1 MSNFVKMKLLEHKI
15 PIVEIPI
22 ESKVRLFIKREDLT
36 HPEIS
41 GNKYWKMFYNV
52 KKYLEKEVSERKI
65 ITFGGAFSNH
75 IAAAAALGNEFGIKT
90 LGVIRGNE
98 LEDSWQENPTLFSA
112 HQNGMSFRFVTRETY
127 RYKEKLMVEL
137 QEEFPES
144 LVVPEGGTNEN
155 AVEGI
160 QYMLTDETKD
170 FDYICSAVGTGG
182 TVSGL
187 SKFAQPH
194 QKIIG
199 FKAVK
204 DNSLENRIKN
214 LSKKDNFILIDASDG
229 GFGKI
234 TDENVRFINEF
245 YQYFGIVLEPVYTGK
260 MLRKI
265 FEMIA
270 DDYFPANSKI
280 LAFHTGGL
288 QGIVGANE
296 MLKKKNRNLI
306 LLQDKN

>member
-1 MSNFVKMKLLEHKI
+1 MKLLEHKI

-75 IAAAAALGNEFGIKT
+75 IAAAAALGKEFGIKT

-127 RYKEKLMVEL
+127 RYKEKMMKEL
-137 QEEFPES
+137 QTEFPES

-160 QYMLTDETKD
+160 QYMLTDETND

-214 LSKKDNFILIDASDG
+214 LSKKDNFTLIDASDG

-306 LLQDKN
+306 LLHDKN

>member
-1 MSNFVKMKLLEHKI
+1 MKLLEHKI

-127 RYKEKLMVEL
+127 RYKERLMAEL

-214 LSKKDNFILIDASDG
+214 LSKKDNFTLVDASDG

-265 FEMIA
+265 FEMIE

-306 LLQDKN
+306 LLHDKN

>member
-1 MSNFVKMKLLEHKI
+1 MKLLEHKI

-127 RYKEKLMVEL
+127 RYKEKMMKEL
-137 QEEFPES
+137 QTEFPES

-214 LSKKDNFILIDASDG
+214 LSKKDNFTLVDASDG

-306 LLQDKN
+306 NVL

>member
-1 MSNFVKMKLLEHKI
+1 MKLLEHKI

-112 HQNGMSFRFVTRETY
+112 HQNGMSFRFVTREIY
-127 RYKEKLMVEL
+127 RDKEKMMKEL
-137 QEEFPES
+137 QEEFPEA

-160 QYMLTDETKD
+160 QYMLNDETKE

-306 LLQDKN
+306 LLHDKN

>member
-1 MSNFVKMKLLEHKI
+1 MKLLEHKI

-22 ESKVRLFIKREDLT
+22 KSKVRLFIKREDLT

-127 RYKEKLMVEL
+127 RYKEKMMKEL
-137 QEEFPES
+137 QEEFPEA
-144 LVVPEGGTNEN
+144 LVIPEGGTNEN

-160 QYMLTDETKD
+160 QYMLNDETKE

-194 QKIIG
+194 QKVIG

-306 LLQDKN
+306 LLHDKN

>member
-1 MSNFVKMKLLEHKI
+1 MKLLEHKI

-41 GNKYWKMFYNV
+41 GNKYWKMFFNV
-52 KKYLEKEVSERKI
+52 KKYLEKEVAERKI

-112 HQNGMSFRFVTRETY
+112 HQNGMSFRFVTREIY
-127 RYKEKLMVEL
+127 RDKEKMMKEL
-137 QEEFPES
+137 QEEFPEA

-160 QYMLTDETKD
+160 QYMLNDETKE
-170 FDYICSAVGTGG
+170 FDYLCSAVGTGG

-214 LSKKDNFILIDASDG
+214 LSKKDNFTLVDASDG

-270 DDYFPANSKI
+270 DNYFPANSKI

-306 LLQDKN
+306 NVL

>member
-1 MSNFVKMKLLEHKI
+1 MKLLEHKI

-127 RYKEKLMVEL
+127 RYKERLMAEL

-160 QYMLTDETKD
+160 QYMLTDETND

-214 LSKKDNFILIDASDG
+214 LSKKDNFTLVDASDG

-306 LLQDKN
+306 NVL

>member
-1 MSNFVKMKLLEHKI
+1 MKLLEHKI

-127 RYKEKLMVEL
+127 RYKEKMMKEL
-137 QEEFPES
+137 QEEFPEA
-144 LVVPEGGTNEN
+144 LVIPEGGTNEN

-160 QYMLTDETKD
+160 QYMLNDETKE

-194 QKIIG
+194 QKVIG

-265 FEMIA
+265 FEMI
-270 DDYFPANSKI
+270 DEGYFPENSKI
-280 LAFHTGGL
+280 LAFHTGGV
-288 QGIVGANE
+288 QGIAGANE

-306 LLQDKN
+306 LLHDKN

>member
-1 MSNFVKMKLLEHKI
+1 MKLLEHKI

-127 RYKEKLMVEL
+127 RYKEKMMKEL
-137 QEEFPES
+137 QTEFPES

-194 QKIIG
+194 QKVIG

-306 LLQDKN
+306 LLHDKN

>member
-75 IAAAAALGNEFGIKT
+75 IAAAAALGNEFGIET
-90 LGVIRGNE
+90 LGIIRGNE

-127 RYKEKLMVEL
+127 RYKERLMAEL

-160 QYMLTDETKD
+160 QYMLTDETND

-214 LSKKDNFILIDASDG
+214 LSKKDNFTLVDASDG

-306 LLQDKN
+306 

>member
-1 MSNFVKMKLLEHKI
+1 MKFLEHKI

-75 IAAAAALGNEFGIKT
+75 IAAAAALGKEFGIKT

-127 RYKEKLMVEL
+127 RYKEKMMKEL
-137 QEEFPES
+137 QTEFPES

-270 DDYFPANSKI
+270 DNYFPANSKI

>member
-1 MSNFVKMKLLEHKI
+1 MKLLEHKI

-127 RYKEKLMVEL
+127 RYKEKMMKEL
-137 QEEFPES
+137 QTEFPES

-194 QKIIG
+194 QKVIG

-214 LSKKDNFILIDASDG
+214 LSKKDNFTLIDASDG

>member
-1 MSNFVKMKLLEHKI
+1 MNLPKHKI
-15 PIVEIPI
+15 PIIEIPI
-22 ESKVRLFIKREDLT
+22 GKKARLFIKREDLT

-75 IAAAAALGNEFGIKT
+75 IAAAAALGKEFDIET
-90 LGVIRGNE
+90 LGIIRGDE
-98 LEDSWQENPTLFSA
+98 LENSWQENPTLSLA
-112 HQNGMSFRFVTRETY
+112 HKNGMTFRFVTRETY
-127 RYKEKLMVEL
+127 RDKETLMKNL

-160 QYMLTDETKD
+160 QFMLNEETQD
-170 FDYICSAVGTGG
+170 FDYLCSAIGTGG
-182 TVSGL
+182 TLSGI
-187 SKFAQPH
+187 SKFAEEH
-194 QKIIG
+194 QKVLG

-204 DNSLENRIKN
+204 DESLEKRILN
-214 LSKKDNFILIDASDG
+214 FSKRQNFTIFDASDG

-234 TDENVRFINEF
+234 TDENIRFINKF
-245 YQYFGIVLEPVYTGK
+245 YQDFGIILEPVYTGK

-265 FEMIA
+265 FELIEE
-270 DDYFPANSKI
+270 DYFPENSKI

-288 QGIVGANE
+288 QGIKGANE

-306 LLQDKN
+306 LLHDKN

>member
-1 MSNFVKMKLLEHKI
+1 MKLLEHKI

-75 IAAAAALGNEFGIKT
+75 IAAAAALGKEFGIKT

-127 RYKEKLMVEL
+127 RYKEKMMKEL
-137 QEEFPES
+137 QTEFPES

-160 QYMLTDETKD
+160 QYMLNDETKD

-306 LLQDKN
+306 NVL

>member
-1 MSNFVKMKLLEHKI
+1 MKLLEHKI

-90 LGVIRGNE
+90 LGIIRGNE

-127 RYKEKLMVEL
+127 RYKERLMAEL

-194 QKIIG
+194 QKVIG

-214 LSKKDNFILIDASDG
+214 LSKKDNFTLVDASDG

-306 LLQDKN
+306 NVL

>member
-1 MSNFVKMKLLEHKI
+1 MKFLEHKI

-75 IAAAAALGNEFGIKT
+75 IAAAAALGKEFGIKT
-90 LGVIRGNE
+90 LGIIRGNE

-127 RYKEKLMVEL
+127 RYKEKMMKEL
-137 QEEFPES
+137 QTEFPES

-160 QYMLTDETKD
+160 QYMLTDETND

-182 TVSGL
+182 TVAGL

-194 QKIIG
+194 QKVIG

-214 LSKKDNFILIDASDG
+214 LSKKDNFTLVDASDG

-270 DDYFPANSKI
+270 DNYFPANSKI

-306 LLQDKN
+306 NVL

>member
-1 MSNFVKMKLLEHKI
+1 MKLLEHKI

-75 IAAAAALGNEFGIKT
+75 IAAAAALGNEFGIET
-90 LGVIRGNE
+90 LGIIRGNE

-127 RYKEKLMVEL
+127 RYKEKMMKEL
-137 QEEFPES
+137 QTEFPES

-214 LSKKDNFILIDASDG
+214 LSKKDNFTLVDASDG

-306 LLQDKN
+306 NVL

>member
-1 MSNFVKMKLLEHKI
+1 MKLLEHKI

-127 RYKEKLMVEL
+127 RYKEKMMKEL
-137 QEEFPES
+137 QEEFPEA
-144 LVVPEGGTNEN
+144 LVIPEGGTNEN

-160 QYMLTDETKD
+160 QYMLNDETND

-306 LLQDKN
+306 LLHDKN

>member
-1 MSNFVKMKLLEHKI
+1 MKLLEHKI

-127 RYKEKLMVEL
+127 RYKERLMAEL

-204 DNSLENRIKN
+204 DNSLENKIKN
-214 LSKKDNFILIDASDG
+214 LSKKDNFTLIDASDG

-306 LLQDKN
+306 NVL

>member
-1 MSNFVKMKLLEHKI
+1 MKFLEHKI

-75 IAAAAALGNEFGIKT
+75 IAAAAALGKEFGIKT
-90 LGVIRGNE
+90 LGIIRGNE

-127 RYKEKLMVEL
+127 RYKEKMMKEL
-137 QEEFPES
+137 QTEFPES

-160 QYMLTDETKD
+160 QYMLTDETND

-194 QKIIG
+194 QKVIG

-214 LSKKDNFILIDASDG
+214 LSKKDNFTLIDASDG

-270 DDYFPANSKI
+270 DNYFPANSKI

-306 LLQDKN
+306 KVF

>member
-127 RYKEKLMVEL
+127 RYKERLMAEL

-160 QYMLTDETKD
+160 QYMLTDETND

-214 LSKKDNFILIDASDG
+214 LSKKDNFTLVDASDG

-306 LLQDKN
+306 LLHDKN

>member
-1 MSNFVKMKLLEHKI
+1 MKLLEHKI

-22 ESKVRLFIKREDLT
+22 KSNVKLFIKREDLT

-52 KKYLEKEVSERKI
+52 KKFLEKEVSERKI

-75 IAAAAALGNEFGIKT
+75 IAAAAALGKEFDIET
-90 LGVIRGNE
+90 LGIIRGDE
-98 LEDSWQENPTLFSA
+98 LENTWQENPTLSLA
-112 HQNGMSFRFVTRETY
+112 HQNGMTFRFVTRETY
-127 RYKEKLMVEL
+127 RDKETLMKNL

-160 QYMLTDETKD
+160 QFMLNEETQD
-170 FDYICSAVGTGG
+170 FDYLCSAIGTGG
-182 TVSGL
+182 TLSGI
-187 SKFAQPH
+187 SKFAEEH
-194 QKIIG
+194 QKVLG

-204 DNSLENRIKN
+204 DESLEKRILN
-214 LSKKDNFILIDASDG
+214 FSKRQNFTIFDASDG

-234 TDENVRFINEF
+234 TDENIRFINKF
-245 YQYFGIVLEPVYTGK
+245 YQDFGIVLEPVYTGK

-265 FEMIA
+265 FELIEK
-270 DDYFPANSKI
+270 DYFPENSKI

-288 QGIVGANE
+288 QGIKGANE

-306 LLQDKN
+306 LLHDKN

>member
-98 LEDSWQENPTLFSA
+98 LQDSWQENPTLFSA
-112 HQNGMSFRFVTRETY
+112 HQNGMSFRFVTREIY
-127 RYKEKLMVEL
+127 RDKEKMMKEL

-160 QYMLTDETKD
+160 QYMLTDETND

-265 FEMIA
+265 FEMIE

-306 LLQDKN
+306 NVL

>member
-90 LGVIRGNE
+90 LGIIRGNE

-127 RYKEKLMVEL
+127 RYKERLMAEL

-214 LSKKDNFILIDASDG
+214 LSKKDNFTLVDASDG

-306 LLQDKN
+306 LLHDKN

>member
-1 MSNFVKMKLLEHKI
+1 MKLLEHKI

-75 IAAAAALGNEFGIKT
+75 IAAAAALGKEFGIKT
-90 LGVIRGNE
+90 LGIIRGNE

-127 RYKEKLMVEL
+127 RYKERLMAEL

-214 LSKKDNFILIDASDG
+214 LSKKDNFTLVDASDG

-270 DDYFPANSKI
+270 DNYFPANSKI

>member
-1 MSNFVKMKLLEHKI
+1 MNLPKHKI

-22 ESKVRLFIKREDLT
+22 GKEVRLFIKREDLT

-75 IAAAAALGNEFGIKT
+75 IAAAAALGKEFGIET
-90 LGVIRGNE
+90 LGIIRGDE
-98 LEDSWQENPTLFSA
+98 LENSWQENPTLSLA
-112 HQNGMSFRFVTRETY
+112 HQNGMTFRFVTRENY
-127 RYKEKLMVEL
+127 RDKETLMKDL

-160 QYMLTDETKD
+160 QFMLNEETQD
-170 FDYICSAVGTGG
+170 FDYLCSAIGTGG
-182 TVSGL
+182 TLSGI
-187 SKFAQPH
+187 SKFAEEH
-194 QKIIG
+194 QKVLG

-204 DNSLENRIKN
+204 DESLEKRILN
-214 LSKKDNFILIDASDG
+214 FSKRQNFTIFDASDG

-234 TDENVRFINEF
+234 TDENIRFINKF
-245 YQYFGIVLEPVYTGK
+245 YQDFGIILEPVYTGK

-265 FEMIA
+265 FELIEE
-270 DDYFPANSKI
+270 DYFPEYSKI

-288 QGIVGANE
+288 QGIKGANE

-306 LLQDKN
+306 KVL

>member
-1 MSNFVKMKLLEHKI
+1 MKLLEHKI

-127 RYKEKLMVEL
+127 RYKEKMMKEL
-137 QEEFPES
+137 QTEFPES

-194 QKIIG
+194 QKVIG

-214 LSKKDNFILIDASDG
+214 LSKKDNFTLVDASDG

-306 LLQDKN
+306 LLHDKN

>member
-1 MSNFVKMKLLEHKI
+1 MKLLEHKI

-41 GNKYWKMFYNV
+41 GNKYWKMFFNV
-52 KKYLEKEVSERKI
+52 KKYLEKEVAERKI

-127 RYKEKLMVEL
+127 RYKERLMAEL

-160 QYMLTDETKD
+160 QYMLTDETND

-214 LSKKDNFILIDASDG
+214 LSKKDNFTLVDASDG

-288 QGIVGANE
+288 QGIFGANE

-306 LLQDKN
+306 LLHDKN

>member
-1 MSNFVKMKLLEHKI
+1 MKLLEHKI

-36 HPEIS
+36 YPEIS
-41 GNKYWKMFYNV
+41 GNKYWKMFFNV
-52 KKYLEKEVSERKI
+52 KKYLEKEVAERKI

-127 RYKEKLMVEL
+127 RYKERLMAEL

-214 LSKKDNFILIDASDG
+214 LSKKDNFTLVDASDG

-265 FEMIA
+265 FEMIE

-306 LLQDKN
+306 LLHDKN

>member
-1 MSNFVKMKLLEHKI
+1 MPNFVKMKLLEHKI

-22 ESKVRLFIKREDLT
+22 KSNVKLFIKREDLT

-75 IAAAAALGNEFGIKT
+75 IAAAAALGKEFGIKT
-90 LGVIRGNE
+90 LGIIRGNE

-127 RYKEKLMVEL
+127 RYKEKMMKEL
-137 QEEFPES
+137 QTEFPES

-160 QYMLTDETKD
+160 QYMLTDETND

-194 QKIIG
+194 QKVIG

-214 LSKKDNFILIDASDG
+214 LSKKDNFTLVDASDG

>member
-1 MSNFVKMKLLEHKI
+1 MNLPEHKI
-15 PIVEIPI
+15 PIIEIPI
-22 ESKVRLFIKREDLT
+22 RKKVRLFIKREDLT

-75 IAAAAALGNEFGIKT
+75 IAAAAALGKEFGIET
-90 LGVIRGNE
+90 LGIIRGDE
-98 LEDSWQENPTLFSA
+98 LENNWQENPTLSLA
-112 HQNGMSFRFVTRETY
+112 HQNGMTFRFVTREIY
-127 RYKEKLMVEL
+127 RDKETLMKNL

-160 QYMLTDETKD
+160 QFMLNEETQD
-170 FDYICSAVGTGG
+170 FDYLCSAIGTGG
-182 TVSGL
+182 TLSGI
-187 SKFAQPH
+187 SKFAEEH
-194 QKIIG
+194 QKVLG

-204 DNSLENRIKN
+204 DESLEKRILN
-214 LSKKDNFILIDASDG
+214 FSKRQNFTIFDASDG

-234 TDENVRFINEF
+234 TDENIRFINKF
-245 YQYFGIVLEPVYTGK
+245 YQDFGIILEPVYTGK

-265 FEMIA
+265 FELIEE
-270 DDYFPANSKI
+270 DYFPENSKI

-288 QGIVGANE
+288 QGIKGANE

-306 LLQDKN
+306 KVL

>member
-1 MSNFVKMKLLEHKI
+1 MKLLEHKI

-75 IAAAAALGNEFGIKT
+75 IAAAAALGKEFGIKT

-127 RYKEKLMVEL
+127 RYKERLMAEL

-214 LSKKDNFILIDASDG
+214 LSKKDNFTLVDASDG

-288 QGIVGANE
+288 QGIEGMNE
-296 MLKKKNRNLI
+296 KLKSKNKTI
-306 LLQDKN
+306 IA

>member
-1 MSNFVKMKLLEHKI
+1 MKLLEHKI

-75 IAAAAALGNEFGIKT
+75 IAAAAALGNEFGIET
-90 LGVIRGNE
+90 LGIIRGNE

-127 RYKEKLMVEL
+127 RYKERLMAEL

-160 QYMLTDETKD
+160 QYMLTDETND

-214 LSKKDNFILIDASDG
+214 LSKKDNFTLVDASDG

-265 FEMIA
+265 FEMIV

-306 LLQDKN
+306 NVL

>member
-1 MSNFVKMKLLEHKI
+1 MKLLEHKI

-112 HQNGMSFRFVTRETY
+112 HQNSMSFRFVTRETY
-127 RYKEKLMVEL
+127 RYKEKMMKEL
-137 QEEFPES
+137 QKEFPES

-214 LSKKDNFILIDASDG
+214 LSKKDNFTLIDASDG

-306 LLQDKN
+306 NVL

>member
-1 MSNFVKMKLLEHKI
+1 MKLLEHKI

-127 RYKEKLMVEL
+127 RYKEKMMKEL
-137 QEEFPES
+137 QTEFPES

-194 QKIIG
+194 QKVIG

-214 LSKKDNFILIDASDG
+214 LSKKDNFTLVDASDG

>member
-1 MSNFVKMKLLEHKI
+1 MKLLEHKI

-75 IAAAAALGNEFGIKT
+75 IAAAAALGKEFGIKT

-127 RYKEKLMVEL
+127 RYKERLMAEL

-160 QYMLTDETKD
+160 QYMLTDETND

-214 LSKKDNFILIDASDG
+214 LSKKDNFTLVDASDG

-270 DDYFPANSKI
+270 DNYFPANSKI

-306 LLQDKN
+306 NVL